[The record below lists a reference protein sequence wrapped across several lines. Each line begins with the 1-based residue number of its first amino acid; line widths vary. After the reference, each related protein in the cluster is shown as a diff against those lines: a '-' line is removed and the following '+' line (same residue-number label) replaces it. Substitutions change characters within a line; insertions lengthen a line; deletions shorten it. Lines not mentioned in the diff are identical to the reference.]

1 MSMYDLI
8 EYSKNYSKTSNN
20 LWNYYKDEISDDTN
34 DNNGPNKNIIKLKS
48 FRYKTSITGNNYHVN
63 ENDGDYDTKRS
74 AQKKLRLLYH

>member
-1 MSMYDLI
+1 MYDLI
-8 EYSKNYSKTSNN
+8 EYSKNYSKTSSN

-48 FRYKTSITGNNYHVN
+48 FRYKTIITRNNYHVN
-63 ENDGDYDTKRS
+63 EDDGDYDTKRS